1 MDAKTSH
8 TDLMRGRKDKQED
21 IRVYGEDFV
30 NKYPYKAQNGARYNV
45 VSLEK
50 MFDALKSQAEQR
62 GIK

>member
-8 TDLMRGRKDKQED
+8 TDLMRGRKEKQED

-30 NKYPYKAQNGARYNV
+30 SKYPYKAQNGARYNV
-45 VSLEK
+45 VPLEK
-50 MFDALKSQAEQR
+50 MFGTLKAQAEQR